1 MLFFDYE
8 LPERLVAQHP
18 PARRDGARLLVV
30 RVGAGELEHR
40 VFRELPTLLRAG
52 DLVVRNDTRVTPARL
67 VGTRV
72 KTGG

>member
-8 LPERLVAQHP
+8 LPERLIAQHP
-18 PARRDGARLLVV
+18 ALRRDEARLLVV